1 MKNVSIRQRLIVS
14 FTIVILLNAAICWC
28 AVNTFKK
35 LITVS
40 NPEQYAEHAQIAII
54 VMGAILILFGI
65 LVEASIVK
73 IVRLSFEQVTGAAK
87 KIANGEVDVK
97 LEKLYED
104 EFGELIDAMN
114 DMTTGIRAQA
124 RIAEEVAK
132 GNLTVSITPRSEK
145 DIMGKALRDL
155 IQDTN
160 NVMGNIID
168 SAVQVTTGSQQ
179 VASASQ
185 GIAQGST
192 EQASALQQ
200 INASIDEIADKTKVN
215 ASEANEANTL
225 VQDAKKSAVQGNV
238 QMKEMI
244 DAMSEINRS
253 SENISKII
261 KVIDD
266 ISFQTNILALNAAV
280 EAARAGEH
288 GKGFAVVAEE
298 VRNLAAKSSSA
309 ASETAEMIEDSIRKV
324 ETGSKL
330 AEETEKALDEIVAA
344 VDRIVSLIS
353 DIARSSNEQATAIS
367 QIDQAIGQV
376 SQVVQTNS
384 ATSEECAAASEEL
397 ANQVLRV
404 KDLLGKYRLN
414 YVSGSYTDPGYSSYT
429 AASDENEKIISL
441 GKGFGKY

>member
-1 MKNVSIRQRLIVS
+1 MKNVSIRKRLIVG
-14 FTIVILLNAAICWC
+14 FTVVILLNAIICYC
-28 AVNTFKK
+28 ALSTFEQIK
-35 LITVS
+35 VVQ
-40 NPEQYAEHAQIAII
+40 NPEHYISYAKIAII
-54 VMGAILILFGI
+54 ALGIFILLFG
-65 LVEASIVK
+65 LFVEASIVR
-73 IVRLSFEQVTGAAK
+73 VMRQSFERVTEAAK
-87 KIANGEVDVK
+87 KLANGEVDVK
-97 LEKLYED
+97 MDKLYED
-104 EFGELIDAMN
+104 EFGVLMDAMN
-114 DMTTGIRAQA
+114 DMAAGIRNQA
-124 RIAEEVAK
+124 KIAEEVAR

-145 DIMGKALRDL
+145 DVMGRALKDL

-160 NVMGNIID
+160 HVMGNVID
-168 SAVQVTTGSQQ
+168 SAGQVTTDSQQ

-215 ASEANEANTL
+215 AAEANEANEL
-225 VQDAKKSAVQGNV
+225 VQDAKKSAVHGNT

-244 DAMSEINRS
+244 DAMNEINRS

-280 EAARAGEH
+280 EAARAGAH

-324 ETGSKL
+324 ENGSKL
-330 AEETEKALDEIVAA
+330 AEETAKALDGIVAA

-414 YVSGSYTDPGYSSYT
+414 YTSNSYTDPGYSAY